1 MGEKG
6 DTGEVTTSMEALS
19 NHRLT
24 PEQLREKFTR
34 RLAIFFNSCVHCGLC
49 TDSCH
54 YYLAEKK
61 SRFIPAFRTDK
72 LSSLFRRYYTW
83 LGKFLPFWTGAR
95 KVEDFSLKEFTDAV
109 FGECTMC
116 GRCSINCSIG
126 LDIGFMI
133 REARKI
139 LVELNQVP
147 KGLQS
152 TVDTAVT
159 TGNNMAIKEEELKG
173 TIQWLEE
180 ELQQEVSDPQA
191 RIPLDRDS
199 ARVLYTLNPRE
210 PKFFPLSIIAIAK
223 IFYAAG
229 EDWTIS
235 STNFDATNYAYY
247 SGDDRAARII
257 ARRLVDEAERV
268 EAQILAVTECGH
280 AYRSIR
286 WETPNWLGRSF
297 GFQVKSIIELI
308 ADYLREGRIKLDPSA
323 NAAPVTLHDPC
334 NLVRY
339 GGVMEEQR
347 YILRQAASNFVEMHP
362 NRENNYCCGGGGGLL
377 SMTEY
382 AELRLKAGRTK
393 VEQIRQTG
401 AKVVAAPCHN
411 CIDQLM
417 DLNKNYKLGIEVKTI
432 GEIVAD
438 ALILPPRRDNSYSD
452 SPPK

>member
-1 MGEKG
+1 
-6 DTGEVTTSMEALS
+6 MEAPA
-19 NHRLT
+19 NHRLILEHLKRKI
-24 PEQLREKFTR
+24 PR
-34 RLAIFFNSCVHCGLC
+34 RLAILVNSCVHCGLC
-49 TDSCH
+49 SDSCH
-54 YYLAEKK
+54 YYLAENK
-61 SRFIPAFRTDK
+61 SRFIPAFRTDR
-72 LSSLFRRYYTW
+72 LSSLFRRYHTW
-83 LGKFLPFWTGAR
+83 LGRLIPFWTGAR
-95 KVEDFSLKEFTDAV
+95 GVEELSLKEFTDAV

-116 GRCSINCSIG
+116 GRCSINCSVG
-126 LDIGFMI
+126 LDIGFLI

-147 KGLQS
+147 RSLQS
-152 TVDTAVT
+152 TVDKAVT
-159 TGNNMAIKEEELKG
+159 TGNNMAIKEEELTG

-180 ELQQEVSDPQA
+180 ELQQEVGDPRA
-191 RIPLDRDS
+191 KIPLNKAG

-229 EDWTIS
+229 ENWTLS

-247 SGDDRAARII
+247 SGDDQAARII
-257 ARRLVDEAERV
+257 ARRLVDEAEKLGV
-268 EAQILAVTECGH
+268 NILAVTECGH

-286 WETPNWLGRSF
+286 WESPNWLGKRF
-297 GFQVKSIIELI
+297 GFKVKSILELI
-308 ADYLREGRIKLDPSA
+308 ADYLSEGRIRVDPSA
-323 NAAPVTLHDPC
+323 NSAPVTLHDPC

-339 GGVMEEQR
+339 GGVVEVQR
-347 YILRQAASNFVEMHP
+347 HILRQAVSNFVEMHP

-377 SMTEY
+377 SMSEY
-382 AELRLKAGRTK
+382 AELRLKAGKAK

-417 DLNKNYKLGIEVKTI
+417 ELNKKYKLGIEARTI

-438 ALILPPRRDNSYSD
+438 ALILPSGRVNPSTD
-452 SPPK
+452 SPSKKG